1 MEALKQ
7 HFKNSKFACMVDDY
21 LPVMFSPPR
30 DGKQMSEPVPVVG
43 CSISSISHVIHEEK
57 VGEEMV
63 DEVNGHC
70 NGDCSS
76 NPPSKQN
83 DE

>member
-43 CSISSISHVIHEEK
+43 CSISGISHDTHDQR

-63 DEVNGHC
+63 EEVD
-70 NGDCSS
+70 GDCSS
-76 NPPSKQN
+76 NPTSKN
-83 DE
+83 DDEDE

>member
-1 MEALKQ
+1 
-7 HFKNSKFACMVDDY
+7 MVDDY

-43 CSISSISHVIHEEK
+43 CSLGGIPHIRQEEE
-57 VGEEMV
+57 VEEM
-63 DEVNGHC
+63 NGD

-76 NPPSKQN
+76 NPTSKHDDN
-83 DE
+83 DDDDKDDEC